1 MVQLFDSVDTYTV
14 ILFLMLAAMVTLLIF
29 SMLPRRA
36 EHQGKPPIKTLIRCV
51 DGHEVERDFSKGD
64 YVGKKVE
71 CPQCGKEAIII
82 AIYSKQAVQQAR
94 KP

>member
-1 MVQLFDSVDTYTV
+1 MVQLLNEIDTYTI
-14 ILFLMLAAMVTLLIF
+14 ILLLMLAAMLTLLIF
-29 SMLPRRA
+29 SMLPRKA
-36 EHQGKPPIKTLIRCV
+36 EQQVKPSIKTLIRCV

-71 CPQCGKEAIII
+71 CPQCGKEATII
-82 AIYSKQAVQQAR
+82 AIYSKQALQPR

>member
-1 MVQLFDSVDTYTV
+1 MVQLLNGVDTYTII
-14 ILFLMLAAMVTLLIF
+14 ILLMLAAMLTLLIL
-29 SMLPRRA
+29 SMLPRKS
-36 EHQGKPPIKTLIRCV
+36 EQQEKSPIKTLIRCA

-71 CPQCGKEAIII
+71 CPQCGKEATII
-82 AIYSKQAVQQAR
+82 AIYSKQAPQPR